1 MNLFPE
7 HPGVELGKLIH
18 KNNMNLSQFARK
30 IDVSSSR
37 ISEIVAGKRAITT
50 DTALRIAKAFNTLPE
65 YWLVK
70 QCEFNLFT
78 QSQN

>member
-37 ISEIVAGKRAITT
+37 ISEIVAGKRAITCSSS
-50 DTALRIAKAFNTLPE
+50 DLI
-65 YWLVK
+65 
-70 QCEFNLFT
+70 
-78 QSQN
+78 